1 MIIQCKSCAR
11 KFVVKDIDIPENGR
25 TVQCGY
31 CSVTWHQMPVSI
43 NTKKIKKQ
51 KIAKPIKENN
61 EGLSVESIKASDG
74 KTYKFLGNQ
83 WAQLLP
89 SGKTGLFAKRKIGQ
103 ELDKLTG
110 RKTKKI
116 TAKIKSKKKLSP
128 SSENLSSNSQ
138 LPDIYKEKR
147 GLGFF
152 GYIFVLIIVSA
163 SVVGFIKT
171 FEDDWLNYFPQD
183 KYIFDL
189 LDEQLKYIAETLKNI
204 TTIVKDLINT
214 Y

>member
-74 KTYKFLGNQ
+74 KTYKFLGSQ

-89 SGKTGLFAKRKIGQ
+89 SGKTGLFAK
-103 ELDKLTG
+103 
-110 RKTKKI
+110 KKI
-116 TAKIKSKKKLSP
+116 L
-128 SSENLSSNSQ
+128 
-138 LPDIYKEKR
+138 
-147 GLGFF
+147 
-152 GYIFVLIIVSA
+152 
-163 SVVGFIKT
+163 
-171 FEDDWLNYFPQD
+171 
-183 KYIFDL
+183 
-189 LDEQLKYIAETLKNI
+189 
-204 TTIVKDLINT
+204 
-214 Y
+214 